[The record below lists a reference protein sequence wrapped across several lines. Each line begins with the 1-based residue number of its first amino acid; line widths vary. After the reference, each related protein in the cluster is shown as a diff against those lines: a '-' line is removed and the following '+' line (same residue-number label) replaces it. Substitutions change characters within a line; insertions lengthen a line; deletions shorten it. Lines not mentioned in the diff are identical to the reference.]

1 MTIFEN
7 GAFISC
13 EDINRTF
20 TVLIEDQG
28 KIVHTGDVIP
38 EKFGKLRDRINLKGQ
53 CIVPAFGDTHMHFES
68 FALFNATLDVR
79 HARDF
84 EELSD
89 TIRDYEKNHPR
100 ERLLLGFGC
109 SAHVVREKRLPD
121 RNVLDKITS
130 TPLFLVK
137 YDGHAGVANTSLL
150 KKLPREITN
159 TAGFIEASG
168 HFFQESFYAAV
179 NHLTKSVSPYTVL
192 KNLISAADDLA
203 QKGIGFVHTSEGV
216 GFVLDIDV
224 DIMRFAARGLPID
237 FSIYFQTMDVSKVTR
252 RKLPR
257 IGGCF
262 ATALDGC
269 FGSEDAALIEP
280 YTNNQDNKGVLF
292 YPQQKVNDFVRNA
305 NRANLQIAVHAIG
318 DAAVDQAITAYEEAL
333 KDFPRNDHRHVIIH
347 ADLMPR
353 PLLERAAKIGVHI
366 AVQPPFLYW
375 NQEPLSYLA
384 HIIGTR
390 AHELIP
396 LKDMIDYGVRISGGS
411 DAPCT
416 IPNPVLSIHA
426 ACNHPNTD
434 QRISVL
440 DALKM
445 HTNWSACFTFDE
457 STRGT
462 LTEGKAADFVV
473 LDQNP
478 LSIPTAR
485 IKDIRITGCY
495 LKGKKY
501 EPVVTSPFDL
511 VTKSLWKL

>member
-1 MTIFEN
+1 MTIFEK
-7 GAFISC
+7 GTFISC
-13 EDINRTF
+13 EDNNRIF

-28 KIVHTGDVIP
+28 KIVHTGDTIP
-38 EKFGKLRDRINLKGQ
+38 EQFSTLRDRINLKGQ

-79 HARDF
+79 NARDF

-130 TPLFLVK
+130 KPLFLVK

-150 KKLPREITN
+150 KKLPRPIMN

-192 KNLISAADDLA
+192 KNLISAADALA
-203 QKGIGFVHTSEGV
+203 QKGVGFVHTSEGV

-237 FSIYFQTMDVSKVTR
+237 FSIYFQTMDVNKIIR

-318 DAAVDQAITAYEEAL
+318 DAAVAQAITAYEEAL
-333 KDFPRNDHRHVIIH
+333 KDFPRNDHRHIIIH

-375 NQEPLSYLA
+375 NHEPLSYLE

-416 IPNPVLSIHA
+416 IPNPIMSIHA

-445 HTNWSACFTFDE
+445 HTNWCACFTFDE

-462 LTEGKAADFVV
+462 LTEGKVADFVA

-478 LSIPTAR
+478 LTIPAER

-501 EPVVTSPFDL
+501 EPVVKSPFDL